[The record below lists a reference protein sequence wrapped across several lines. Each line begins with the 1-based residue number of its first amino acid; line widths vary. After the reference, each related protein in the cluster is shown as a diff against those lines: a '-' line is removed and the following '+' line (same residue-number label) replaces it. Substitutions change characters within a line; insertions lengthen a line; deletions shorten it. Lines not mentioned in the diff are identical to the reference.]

1 MQHQAGNQ
9 AVMAFEYERKSVI
22 ESNKKKAA
30 AEAKAKVGSNL
41 H

>member
-1 MQHQAGNQ
+1 MQPQAGDH

-22 ESNKKKAA
+22 EANRKKAA
-30 AEAKAKVGSNL
+30 AEAKAKVGPNL